1 MPPAK
6 GGTKM
11 LRLKRISD
19 AMKASADT
27 IEDLCKKANEAPSP
41 ETAKLIKDLREL
53 TREILS
59 SQEYLNSKIK
69 L

>member
-1 MPPAK
+1 
-6 GGTKM
+6 
-11 LRLKRISD
+11 
-19 AMKASADT
+19 MKASADT